1 MNNQYLLDLDSKEE
15 RLSRQVDI
23 LTAKLDLYRK
33 GMHASLGSLKKQ
45 NDELKHEIETLKRA
59 ISRGESIQYQ
69 GLL

>member
-1 MNNQYLLDLDSKEE
+1 MNTQYLLDLDSKEE

-45 NDELKHEIETLKRA
+45 NDELRHEIEILKRD
-59 ISRGESIQYQ
+59 IVRNNRIHFE